1 MKVYHGSDTSIIDID
16 LTQCKDYEDFG
27 KGFYV
32 TDNRQYA
39 ERWAQKTAQSQNK
52 QGIVTKFIF
61 DESALIDSRF
71 NTFRFETYNEAWL
84 NFVTANRNENLTAK
98 IHDFDIIE
106 GPIAPLYIIDDYRNG
121 FVSQKECLEK
131 LKHEE
136 IIFQIC
142 FCTAKSLQTL
152 KIS

>member
-1 MKVYHGSDTSIIDID
+1 MKVYHGSDTSIIEID
-16 LTQCKDYEDFG
+16 LTQCKNYKDFG

-39 ERWAQKTAQSQNK
+39 ERCAQITAQSQNK
-52 QGIVTKFIF
+52 QGIITEFIF
-61 DESALIDSRF
+61 DENALIDSRF
-71 NTFRFETYNEAWL
+71 NTFRFESYNEAWL

-106 GPIAPLYIIDDYRNG
+106 GPIAPSYVDDYRKG
-121 FVSQKECLEK
+121 LVSQEEFLDR
-131 LKHEE
+131 LKQEE

-142 FCTAKSLQTL
+142 FCTVKALQTL